1 MTKSVLVNGTYR
13 SGSGAVNDYLSS
25 RIDFSNPFGD
35 NEFRV
40 VSDPTGLHSLYNFC
54 YVNKNLLNPA
64 YGFEMFENYIYN
76 LQKYKVYLSKG
87 NKGNLY
93 NKRLINLT
101 KNFIKKIT
109 KTSYYATPHYK
120 RVNFSTK
127 NKIKY
132 SLGLKFEKK
141 NYEMKF
147 TNVIVPKEEK
157 IFVREAKIY
166 IEKIIKNASCIKVD
180 NNSFVLNNAI
190 DVLSPIESSRY
201 FLNPKIIIVTR
212 DPRDIFSS
220 MKIGKAA
227 AAPNY
232 DVKIF
237 VKWYKNYFC
246 GNEFKKILKNKK
258 ILHIKFERFLN
269 NFNIENKRLC
279 KFLNVKENF
288 KLRKNC
294 MFDLDFSKKNI
305 GKSKKNLSKYEIN
318 FIEKTL
324 SNNLE
329 W

>member
-1 MTKSVLVNGTYR
+1 
-13 SGSGAVNDYLSS
+13 
-25 RIDFSNPFGD
+25 
-35 NEFRV
+35 
-40 VSDPTGLHSLYNFC
+40 
-54 YVNKNLLNPA
+54 
-64 YGFEMFENYIYN
+64 
-76 LQKYKVYLSKG
+76 
-87 NKGNLY
+87 
-93 NKRLINLT
+93 
-101 KNFIKKIT
+101 
-109 KTSYYATPHYK
+109 
-120 RVNFSTK
+120 
-127 NKIKY
+127 
-132 SLGLKFEKK
+132 
-141 NYEMKF
+141 MKF

-166 IEKIIKNASCIKVD
+166 IEKIIKNASYIKVD

-258 ILHIKFERFLN
+258 SYIKFERFL

-288 KLRKNC
+288 KLNC

-305 GKSKKNLSKYEIN
+305 GKSKKTFPSMRLI
-318 FIEKTL
+318 L
-324 SNNLE
+324 
-329 W
+329 

>member
-13 SGSGAVNDYLSS
+13 SGSGAINDYLSS
-25 RIDFSNPFGD
+25 RTDFSNPFGD
-35 NEFRV
+35 NEFRI

-64 YGFEMFENYIYN
+64 YGFEMYENYISN
-76 LQKYKVYLSKG
+76 LQKYKVYFSKG
-87 NKGNLY
+87 KKGNLY
-93 NKRLINLT
+93 NDRIITFT
-101 KNFIKKIT
+101 KDFLKKIT

-132 SLGLKFEKK
+132 TLGLKLKRK

-157 IFVREAKIY
+157 IFIKEAKIY
-166 IEKIIKNASCIKVD
+166 IERIINYASHFKVD
-180 NNSFVLNNAI
+180 NNNFVFNNAI

-220 MKIGKAA
+220 MKMGKAA

-246 GNEFKKILKNKK
+246 GKEFKKILKNNN
-258 ILHIKFERFLN
+258 ILHIKFEKFVH

-279 KFLNVKENF
+279 KFLKVRENF
-288 KLRKNC
+288 KQRKNSI
-294 MFDLDFSKKNI
+294 FDLDVSKKNV
-305 GKSKKNLSKYEIN
+305 GKSKKNLSKYEIS

>member
-13 SGSGAVNDYLSS
+13 SGSGAINDYLSS
-25 RIDFSNPFGD
+25 RTDFSNPFGD
-35 NEFRV
+35 NEFRI

-54 YVNKNLLNPA
+54 YINKNLLNPA
-64 YGFEMFENYIYN
+64 YGFEMFENYISN
-76 LQKYKVYLSKG
+76 LHKYKVFFSKG
-87 NKGNLY
+87 IKGNLY
-93 NKRLINLT
+93 NKSIINLT

-120 RVNFSTK
+120 RVNFSTR

-132 SLGLKFEKK
+132 SLGLKLNKK

-147 TNVIVPKEEK
+147 TNVIVPEEEK

-166 IEKIIKNASCIKVD
+166 IEKIIKNASCFRV
-180 NNSFVLNNAI
+180 NNKNYVLNNAI

-246 GNEFKKILKNKK
+246 SDQFKKILKNKK
-258 ILHIKFERFLN
+258 ILHIKFEKFLN
-269 NFNIENKRLC
+269 NFNKENKRLC
-279 KFLNVKENF
+279 KFLNVHERF
-288 KLRKNC
+288 ILRKNSI
-294 MFDLDFSKKNI
+294 FDLDLSKKNI
-305 GKSKKNLSKYEIN
+305 GKSKENLSKYEIG